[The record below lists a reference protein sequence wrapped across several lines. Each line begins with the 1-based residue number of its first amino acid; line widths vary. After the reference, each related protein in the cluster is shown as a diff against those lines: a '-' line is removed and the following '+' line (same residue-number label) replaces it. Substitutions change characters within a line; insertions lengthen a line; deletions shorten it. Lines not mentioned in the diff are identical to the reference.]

1 MNQPDRCFDTQIHD
15 VLPQR
20 KKKKKLNMQ
29 YIFFMYKEFRPI
41 LLSRLKIQYAFKNAK
56 MGIYMFV
63 VN

>member
-20 KKKKKLNMQ
+20 KKKQLNMQ
-29 YIFFMYKEFRPI
+29 YISFMYKEFRPI
-41 LLSRLKIQYAFKNAK
+41 LLFGLKIQNALKNVK
-56 MGIYMFV
+56 MAMYMSV